1 MFHLFREVNMFKV
14 IKAIIVE
21 QLGVVNPSD
30 ITMDA
35 AFDSMDID
43 SIDAVDIIMAI
54 EDEFEISIPDE
65 VAESFNS
72 VADIIKY
79 LNEEGIGAND

>member
-1 MFHLFREVNMFKV
+1 MFKK

-21 QLGVVNPSD
+21 QLSVIDPAEIKQDTS
-30 ITMDA
+30 
-35 AFDSMDID
+35 FDSMDID

-65 VAESFNS
+65 TAESFNS
-72 VADIIKY
+72 IQDILNY
-79 LNEEGIGAND
+79 LKSIDLGGE